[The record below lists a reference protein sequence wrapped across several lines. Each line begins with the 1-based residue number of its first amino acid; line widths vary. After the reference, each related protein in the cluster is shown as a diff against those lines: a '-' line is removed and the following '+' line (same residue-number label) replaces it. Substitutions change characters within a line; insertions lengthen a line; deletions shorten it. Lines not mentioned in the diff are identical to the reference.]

1 MNKKWTKI
9 NGDVISLENIKS
21 LSNVN
26 DSMFTIYFYDE
37 TEYYVKFP
45 DEILYNTEFT
55 SDMLN
60 QKMNIVKNKL
70 EKLLTGGDDI
80 KELVKIT

>member
-21 LSNVN
+21 ISNVN

-37 TEYYVKFP
+37 TEYDVYFP
-45 DEILYNTEFT
+45 DEIVNNLEFT
-55 SDMLN
+55 NEMLN
-60 QKMNIVKNKL
+60 QKMNIIKNKL
-70 EKLLTGGDDI
+70 EKLLTDGEGI
-80 KELVKIT
+80 KELVKIA

>member
-21 LSNVN
+21 LSNVTN
-26 DSMFTIYFYDE
+26 FMFTIYFYDE
-37 TEYYVKFP
+37 TEYDVTFP
-45 DEILYNTEFT
+45 DEILNNPEFT
-55 SDMLN
+55 EDMLN

-70 EKLLTGGDDI
+70 EKLLTDGEGI
-80 KELVKIT
+80 KELVKIA